1 MEKLTF
7 SIEHYLE
14 AVYQL
19 SLAGGGARVSDIAL
33 RLQVSKA
40 SVNNAMN
47 VLAAKG
53 LVNNEKYRQ
62 IHLTPAGFHLARST
76 FQKHRILQTLL
87 TQVMG
92 VGADVAR
99 ADACAM
105 EHVIS
110 TESTERILSFLEAQG
125 ISHPA
130 LEETQELE
138 LG

>member
-7 SIEHYLE
+7 AMENYLE
-14 AVYQL
+14 AVYEL
-19 SLAGGGARVSDIAL
+19 SLKGGGVRVSDIAL
-33 RLQVSKA
+33 RMNVSKA

-47 VLAAKG
+47 VLASKG
-53 LVNNEKYRQ
+53 LVINEKYRQ
-62 IHLTPAGFHLARST
+62 IQLTDAGRHLARST
-76 FQKHRILQTLL
+76 SQKHQILYALL

-92 VGADVAR
+92 VNTDVADK
-99 ADACAM
+99 DACAM

-110 TESTERILSFLEAQG
+110 TESSERILSFLEAQG